1 MHTFYT
7 IFNLPFCWT
16 PSGSILISYWLYGEC
31 LGEAIRQSSIPS
43 RIIIICTQFGT
54 VGTHAADNVQ
64 LLRLGQL
71 TALKNIEPDA

>member
-7 IFNLPFCWT
+7 IFDLPFFWT
-16 PSGSILISYWLYGEC
+16 PSGSILISCWLYDEC

-43 RIIIICTQFGT
+43 CIIIICTQFGT

-64 LLRLGQL
+64 LLRLGPV
-71 TALKNIEPDA
+71 NCIEPNA